1 MIVLFSYAI
10 AFLWHAH
17 IWVAILEKIRIFRVE
32 EIKVRN
38 FRVDEPWG
46 DVQNAVCIMFDS
58 DARQAFEDLDEFIES
73 LAIILW
79 ERKSILVRVRSKFF
93 FSVCLL

>member
-17 IWVAILEKIRIFRVE
+17 IWVAIWEKIRIFRVE

-38 FRVDEPWG
+38 FRVEEPYG
-46 DVQNAVCIMFDS
+46 DGAECMFDS
-58 DARQAFEDLDEFIES
+58 DARQA
-73 LAIILW
+73 
-79 ERKSILVRVRSKFF
+79 V
-93 FSVCLL
+93 

>member
-17 IWVAILEKIRIFRVE
+17 IWVAIWEKIRIFRVE
-32 EIKVRN
+32 DIKVRN

-58 DARQAFEDLDEFIES
+58 DARQA
-73 LAIILW
+73 
-79 ERKSILVRVRSKFF
+79 V
-93 FSVCLL
+93 